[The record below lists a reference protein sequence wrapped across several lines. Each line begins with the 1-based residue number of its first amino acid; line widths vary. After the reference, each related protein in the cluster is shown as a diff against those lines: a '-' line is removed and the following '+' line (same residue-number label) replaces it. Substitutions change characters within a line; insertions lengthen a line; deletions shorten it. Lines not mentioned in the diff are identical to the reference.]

1 MADRLLSPSKITA
14 WLDCGH
20 YLTLRDRLDAGL
32 LRTEFTG
39 FGSFARLLADK
50 GSQHEAECL
59 AHYRAMGHSIYE
71 VPQRETGERF
81 DAWVARV
88 GTPWDDGPDVIFQMP
103 FVHDGMRGIADF
115 LVRVAD
121 PSTGACA
128 YEPVDAKLARTEA
141 KPGHVLQLCFYADA
155 LRAATGAT
163 PEHLHLWLGSGDVET
178 LVTREFH
185 PYWHRLRGQLR
196 QLLEHDAP
204 EQDTRPVPNT
214 HCEFCEFAAI
224 CETQWRDE
232 DSLFYVAGIRA
243 TEVVD
248 LEDADIVTLAALA
261 TAPVEDRAIGS
272 ERFGRLVTQ
281 AELQV
286 EARTNLEEPPPF
298 RLAPAGED
306 QRWGHGLELLPEPDD
321 GDVIL
326 DFEGDPFWTVE
337 RGLFFL
343 FGLLA
348 HDADGAW
355 TFEAR
360 WAHDRVGE
368 ERATGD
374 LIAYLERRRAVHPG
388 MHVYHYN
395 HTERSALQRLAA
407 EHGVGEVA
415 LSDMV
420 DSGLFVDL
428 LEVVRNAVQVGTES
442 YSLKDIERLTAYERG
457 HEIDQGA
464 AAVVEYEHYMAKPD
478 DAVLGRIASYN
489 EDDVRATLALRD
501 WLVGL
506 RPAALPWRAAV
517 LDPEEEHREL
527 DARVAALH
535 AFGPDTPEHL
545 LGDLLGYWV
554 REFRAYKAPKLAST
568 YRETADMLD
577 DPDVLAGL
585 EFIDIEARYTAK
597 GKERK
602 WPGARFRFPPQEISD
617 ELAADDAS
625 VLYGSPDGATGYSS
639 VSDLDEVAGELVLEW
654 NDKATERGVHP
665 SAVAFHDYVS
675 PNPKPEA
682 LDSLAAAVLQ
692 DPAAPPPNA
701 AWLSLLRRDDPAFTA
716 GGGPPG
722 GSFTDD
728 LDAMCGW
735 VTHLDGS
742 CISIQGP
749 PGTGKTYWGAH
760 LVHGLIKAGRRV
772 GITAMSH
779 HAIDNLL
786 EGILAVFDERRDV
799 DDLRAI
805 RKVSNRNHP
814 KLPDVTYVTGGN
826 APLAKSEWNLVA
838 GTTWVFAGSDLR
850 AAPVD
855 VLIVDE
861 AGQLALADALAAS
874 TSARNLVLLG
884 DPLQLPQVAQ
894 AVHPGGGGSSV
905 LQHVLGEDVTMPP
918 DRGVFLT
925 ETRRMHPD
933 VCRFISDEIYEGRL
947 GSHADCARQGTAFG
961 TGLRWLPADHDECAT
976 ESVEEA
982 ELVADEI
989 RNLLGTPWVD
999 RGGVERPLTVNDF
1012 MVVAPYNDQV
1022 ALLRATLDADRQTL
1036 AIPVGTVDKF
1046 QGREAAVV
1054 FFTMTTSSSDSMPR
1068 SAEFLFSRNRLNVA
1082 ISRAR
1087 CLAYLVCTEE
1097 LLNSRARTIEEM
1109 RLISTL
1115 CSFVE
1120 YAQAVVPGGGTT

>member
-32 LRTEFTG
+32 LPASHTA

-50 GSQHEAECL
+50 GAQHEAECL
-59 AHYRAMGHSIYE
+59 AHFRTAGGSVYE
-71 VPQRETGERF
+71 VPPREAGEQF

-88 GTPWDDGPDVIFQMP
+88 GTPWEDGHDVIFQMP
-103 FVHDGMRGIADF
+103 LVHDGMRGIADF
-115 LVRVAD
+115 LVRVDD
-121 PSTGACA
+121 PSDGACV
-128 YEPVDAKLARTEA
+128 YEPVDAKLVRSEA

-163 PEHLHLWLGSGDVET
+163 PEHLHLWLGSGVVET

-185 PYWHRLRGQLR
+185 PYWTRLRHQLR
-196 QLLEHDAP
+196 RLLEDDGTRP
-204 EQDTRPVPNT
+204 DTRPVPNT
-214 HCEFCEFAAI
+214 HCEFCEFAPT
-224 CETQWRDE
+224 CEAQWRDE

-248 LEDADIVTLAALA
+248 LEAADIATLAALA
-261 TAPVEDRAIGS
+261 TAPRPAPAEDLAIRP

-286 EARTNLEEPPPF
+286 EARTTPDGTPPF
-298 RLAPAGED
+298 RLAPAGD
-306 QRWGHGLELLPEPDD
+306 DSLWGRGLELLPEPDD
-321 GDVIL
+321 GDVVL

-343 FGLLA
+343 FGLIA
-348 HDADGAW
+348 RNADGAW
-355 TFEAR
+355 AFEAR
-360 WAHDRVGE
+360 WAHDRAEE

-374 LIAYLERRRAVHPG
+374 LIAFLERRRADHPG

-407 EHGVGEVA
+407 EHGVGEAA
-415 LSDMV
+415 LSEMV

-428 LEVVRNAVQVGTES
+428 LEVVRNAVQAGTES
-442 YSLKDIERLTAYERG
+442 YSLKDIERLTAYQRG
-457 HEIDQGA
+457 HDIDQGS
-464 AAVVEYEHYMAKPD
+464 AAVVEYERYMATPD
-478 DAVLGRIASYN
+478 LATLERIAAYN

-501 WLVGL
+501 WLVEL
-506 RPAALPWRAAV
+506 RPTDLPWRAAV
-517 LDPEEEHREL
+517 LDPEEEHPEL

-535 AFGPDTPEHL
+535 AFGPATPEHL
-545 LGDLLGYWV
+545 LGDLLGYWL
-554 REFRAYKAPKLAST
+554 REFRAYKAPKLASSC
-568 YRETADMLD
+568 REPADMLD

-585 EFIDIEARYTAK
+585 AFIGIEPRYTDK

-602 WPGARFRFPPQEISD
+602 WPGARFRFPLQDICAD
-617 ELAADDAS
+617 LARDGAS
-625 VLYGSPDGATGYSS
+625 VLYGSPDGPTGYSS
-639 VSDLDEVAGELVLEW
+639 VSGVDEVAGEVVLEW
-654 NDKATERGVHP
+654 NDKATERGFHP
-665 SAVAFHDYVS
+665 SAVALHDYVS

-682 LDSLAAAVLQ
+682 LDAFAAAVLH
-692 DPAAPPPNA
+692 DPAAAPANA
-701 AWLSLLRRDDPAFTA
+701 ASLSLLRRDDPAFAA

-722 GSFTDD
+722 GIFTDD
-728 LDAMCGW
+728 LEAMCGW
-735 VTHLDGS
+735 VRHLDGS

-760 LVHGLIKAGRRV
+760 LVHDLIKAGRRV

-786 EGILAVFDERRDV
+786 EGILAVFEERHDV
-799 DDLRAI
+799 ADLRAV
-805 RKVSNRNHP
+805 RKVSNRDHP
-814 KLPDVTYVTGGN
+814 KLADVTYVTGGN
-826 APLAKSEWNLVA
+826 SPLAKSEWNLVA

-850 AAPVD
+850 GAPVD
-855 VLIVDE
+855 VLVVDE

-874 TSARNLVLLG
+874 TSAKNVVLLG

-894 AVHPGGGGSSV
+894 AVHPGGGGASV

-947 GSHADCARQGTAFG
+947 GSHADCARQRTAFG
-961 TGLRWLPADHDECAT
+961 TGLRWLRADHDGCAT

-982 ELVADEI
+982 ELVAGEI
-989 RNLLGTPWVD
+989 RRLLGTSWTD
-999 RGGVERPLTVNDF
+999 RHGLEQLLTVDDF

-1022 ALLRATLDADRQTL
+1022 ALLRATLDADPGTRG
-1036 AIPVGTVDKF
+1036 IPVGTVDKF

-1054 FFTMTTSSSDSMPR
+1054 FFTMTTSSSGCMPR
-1068 SAEFLFSRNRLNVA
+1068 GADFLFSRHRLNVA

-1097 LLNSRARTIEEM
+1097 LLNSRARTVEEM
-1109 RLISTL
+1109 RLMSTL

-1120 YAQAVVPGGGTT
+1120 YARPVDPA